1 MSKKDNSPA
10 ISFFSFQDIITSITG
25 IMFLVVMMLV
35 LMLLN
40 RPGSSSPEEKQLQ
53 GDLRQLKRE
62 LKDMEDIVR
71 RKKPANTPLLQHI
84 PDEKLP
90 EMKRSLL
97 AAMQAG
103 EAEIKKNS
111 KAEISIIDLLEQ
123 EKNLTEKA
131 VAEKLRID
139 KENELLQ
146 QQIRMMEQALAKMEK
161 QQKSFYNIFRQ
172 SWSQYTSKKPLFLEC
187 SGKGIIAGTPNEP
200 EKLRQFQDIQDCIA
214 WCRASSPNDICFIL
228 LIKPS
233 AFNYAE
239 RLSRE
244 LQHAG
249 YERGREVVPDEKNL
263 LQIEGE
269 TK

>member
-1 MSKKDNSPA
+1 M
-10 ISFFSFQDIITSITG
+10 
-25 IMFLVVMMLV
+25 
-35 LMLLN
+35 
-40 RPGSSSPEEKQLQ
+40 
-53 GDLRQLKRE
+53 
-62 LKDMEDIVR
+62 
-71 RKKPANTPLLQHI
+71 
-84 PDEKLP
+84 
-90 EMKRSLL
+90 
-97 AAMQAG
+97 
-103 EAEIKKNS
+103 
-111 KAEISIIDLLEQ
+111 
-123 EKNLTEKA
+123 EKA

-214 WCRASSPNDICFIL
+214 WCRASSPNDVCFIL

-233 AFNYAE
+233 AFHYAE